1 MVVKTFRSSGSSRC
15 EVVLREDIGDMTAA
29 WRFVLPQPACLVLAF
44 LNDDYSSLRAN
55 DEETVSDE
63 QAVYYRETFSRG
75 NGALLRD
82 MIDHVLICREERGF
96 DPITRLAAYSFA
108 NEMFDLSRVA
118 SFAERVSLE
127 ASVLGNDA
135 AQQMSE
141 RWNGLLGEHKQ
152 RQFPSREDLFEA
164 LLRDS
169 DTHKYP
175 FELGLSMEFPSLS
188 QLLKAFVVE
197 MIRNRDLLCRCDACG
212 RYALAKEQGHCG
224 CEGASE

>member
-15 EVVLREDIGDMTAA
+15 EVVLREDVGEMTAA
-29 WRFVLPQPACLVLAF
+29 WRFVLEQPACLVLAF
-44 LNDDYSSLRAN
+44 LNDDYSNLRFS
-55 DEETVSDE
+55 DDETVSDE
-63 QAVYYRETFSRG
+63 QAAYYRETFSRG

-82 MIDHVLICREERGF
+82 MIDRVLVCREERGF

-108 NEMFDLSRVA
+108 NEMFDLSQVA

-127 ASVLGNDA
+127 ASVLGSDA
-135 AQQMSE
+135 AQQMTE
-141 RWNGLLGEHKQ
+141 RWKALLDEHKQ

-164 LLRDS
+164 LMRD
-169 DTHKYP
+169 TEAYNYP

-197 MIRNRDLLCRCDACG
+197 MIRSRKLLCRCESCG
-212 RYALAKEQGHCG
+212 RYALAKGQGRCG
-224 CEGASE
+224 CRGESE